1 MKTPPFASWSA
12 ALLLGTAILL
22 PAGDLRAQPAP
33 APPKASGIEPPHLV
47 EPVEAAYPE
56 SAKSLGIE
64 ATVLLR
70 ITVDKTGRVTAAE
83 IIEPAG
89 HGFDEAAREAA
100 LRLRF
105 EPARQGD
112 RPVAARILY
121 RSIFQPPPPPQPS
134 PPLPPPP
141 PSAPSPDIAPKS
153 PPSPEPLKAPF
164 KTRKDAP
171 LEVRVEG
178 QTSEAEQRRQS
189 AEAVTVVETR
199 TARKQ
204 TADLGEVM
212 ARVPGVAVRRSGGLG
227 SAAVFS
233 LNGLYD
239 DQIRF
244 FLDGVPLELSGY
256 PFGITGVPLDFVE
269 RVEVYRGVVPV
280 RFGADALGG
289 AVNLVTNQTYDT
301 RAAASYQ
308 VGSFATYRAA
318 LQGRYR
324 HDASGFVV
332 SLNGFVDHSN
342 NNYLI
347 DVQAPDDKGR
357 LSPVRVPRF
366 HDAYTAFGGAV
377 EVGFVDR
384 PWAKRL
390 LLRLSLADYDKDLQ
404 HNTIMTI
411 PYGEVTYGERVYG
424 ATARYEQV
432 IGENVEVGIIA
443 GYARRAIDLLDRSE
457 WIYDWYGHRIR
468 PRAQLGELGDGAR
481 DQTVW
486 RDGMIGR
493 AHMAVRVRPELAVR
507 ASVSPTF
514 ATQAGEN
521 RLADN
526 PSGRDPL
533 TARNSQWNVVS
544 GLEGEL
550 KLFGDRLENVLF
562 VKDYTMQSSTHE
574 VTSSGVRAKERSTHR
589 LGAGDALRFRFTP
602 WLYAKA
608 SYEYATRLPRP
619 DELFGNGV
627 LINASL
633 DLEPE
638 RSHNVNVGPRLDLK
652 RTPAGDFV
660 VDINGFLRDT
670 DRMIVLLGNDRS
682 FQYQNVYHARSLGIE
697 GSASWVSPGR
707 WVTLDGSI
715 TLQDIRNASSEGAF
729 RQFDGD
735 RIPNRPWLFG
745 SAGARVQIRSLFA
758 KNDELDPFYGM
769 RYVRQFFRG
778 WESQG
783 ILESKQTVPSQTT
796 HGVGISYTVRGR
808 ANITS
813 TIEVQNLTNA
823 LVFDVF
829 GVQKPGRSV
838 FWKVVAEIE

>member
-1 MKTPPFASWSA
+1 M
-12 ALLLGTAILL
+12 ALH
-22 PAGDLRAQPAP
+22 AQPAP
-33 APPKASGIEPPHLV
+33 PPPRASGIEPPHLIA
-47 EPVEAAYPE
+47 PVEADYPA
-56 SAKSLGIE
+56 SAAGLGIE

-89 HGFDEAAREAA
+89 HGFDEAARDAA

-105 EPARQGD
+105 EPARQGE

-121 RSIFQPPPPPQPS
+121 RSIFKPPPA
-134 PPLPPPP
+134 
-141 PSAPSPDIAPKS
+141 SAPSPAPPPPA
-153 PPSPEPLKAPF
+153 PPSPASAPAAAPPPASIDTPPKAPSA
-164 KTRKDAP
+164 KAPAP
-171 LEVRVEG
+171 LEVRVQG

-199 TARKQ
+199 TAHKR

-269 RVEVYRGVVPV
+269 RIEIYRGVVPV

-324 HDASGFVV
+324 HDASGFVA
-332 SLNGFVDHSN
+332 SINAFVDHSN
-342 NNYLI
+342 NNYFI
-347 DVQAPDDKGR
+347 DVEAPNDKGR
-357 LSPVRVPRF
+357 LSPARVPRF

-384 PWAKRL
+384 PWARRL

-424 ATARYEQV
+424 ATARYEQNF
-432 IGENVEVGIIA
+432 GENVEIGIIA

-457 WIYDWYGHRIR
+457 WIYDWFGRRIR
-468 PRAQLGELGDGAR
+468 PRALLGELGDGAR

-486 RDGMIGR
+486 RDSMIGR
-493 AHMAVRVRPELAVR
+493 AHMAVRIRPELAVR
-507 ASVSPTF
+507 ASVSPSF

-521 RLADN
+521 RLANN

-533 TARNSQWNVVS
+533 TARSSQWNVVT

-550 KLFGDRLENVLF
+550 KLFGDRLENVVF
-562 VKDYTMQSSTHE
+562 VKDYTMQSFTREST
-574 VTSSGVRAKERSTHR
+574 TSGILAKERATHR
-589 LGAGDALRFRFTP
+589 LGAGNALRFRFTP
-602 WLYAKA
+602 WFYAKA

-627 LINASL
+627 LVNANLYL
-633 DLEPE
+633 DPE
-638 RSHNVNVGPRLDLK
+638 RSHIVNVGPRLDLK
-652 RTPAGDFV
+652 RTLAGDFV
-660 VDINGFLRDT
+660 VDVNGFLRDT

-682 FQYQNVYHARSLGIE
+682 FTYQNVYHARSLGVE

-707 WVTLDGSI
+707 WVTLDGSA

-735 RIPNRPWLFG
+735 RIPNRPWFFA

-769 RYVRQFFRG
+769 RYVHKFFRG

-783 ILESKQTVPSQTT
+783 IVATKQIVPSQMM
-796 HGVGISYTVRGR
+796 HGVGISYTARGR
-808 ANITS
+808 ANVTS

-823 LVFDVF
+823 QLFDVF

-838 FWKVVAEIE
+838 FLKVVAEIE